1 MNRAGDLKNSLSRA
15 LRALRAA
22 DVPFAD
28 VLADLKAGHPAAY
41 ITLIRRLLSSSRTAI
56 SQATARSI
64 VPGAPDRKVVVGTF
78 DLLRDLSKFRPAIT
92 VEQFMSRDMYIPHK
106 LVILATLA
114 DHVQQYGTGR
124 GSDGRKPEFSARVS
138 VPSTSSSASSNSSN
152 SGSFQPQPASPAA
165 PGGEA
170 PQSAPVALRASVDDA
185 PPDGGPSDGILIRRS
200 VHVRQEDRE
209 PAPAP
214 AAANTL
220 YSDLLKRHGAGEG
233 AGAGGG
239 GDHPP
244 PAVDGGAEP
253 VALLPLPLPPKLEQ
267 EQPAPAKQRGAV
279 APPAGDV
286 VRAPLEPRPA
296 AVAAVGGA
304 SSNAADAALPE
315 QQPNPALSMLPL
327 TSGADEGYSRLYQR
341 RQMLQWQEEKQYM
354 LYQQQLLS
362 LQTTP
367 APAEPESPLRRIG
380 SGSGSGSADDHN
392 SPPNPFS
399 APTAAG
405 SGQYD
410 HDHDAAGDVSLVTEG
425 GEGEGEERFFPS
437 PQAAARI
444 PSIASK
450 YSLDTAWDSSSS
462 TADPAS
468 VASKAPEGEI
478 GSPEREK
485 QFGFAFEP
493 LAAFK
498 RPFGA
503 EAGGSSVGLQFSSR
517 WMQRGGMGTM
527 PMSSPLSLSPRH
539 ATPIYARSPSHYQ
552 RAADSLAGEG
562 GGGKEEK
569 GFADTLLD
577 RLEERLMAR
586 LGKET
591 DLALRS
597 ALKDIQREQRSIVY
611 SLARDVDGVVGA
623 LQGRIETLEAMFVRE
638 SEFRAREQQHWEHV
652 LASHPR

>member
-114 DHVQQYGTGR
+114 DHVQQYGTGW

-138 VPSTSSSASSNSSN
+138 APSTSSSASSNSSN
-152 SGSFQPQPASPAA
+152 SGSFQPQQPQPRPASPAA
-165 PGGEA
+165 SGGEA
-170 PQSAPVALRASVDDA
+170 PQSASAAVRASVDDA
-185 PPDGGPSDGILIRRS
+185 PPDEGPSDGILIRRS
-200 VHVRQEDRE
+200 LHVRREDQEPD
-209 PAPAP
+209 PAP
-214 AAANTL
+214 AAATTL
-220 YSDLLKRHGAGEG
+220 HSDLLKRRG

-239 GDHPP
+239 GGGDDRPP
-244 PAVDGGAEP
+244 PSADGGAGP
-253 VALLPLPLPPKLEQ
+253 VALLPLPLPPELEQ

-279 APPAGDV
+279 APAA
-286 VRAPLEPRPA
+286 REPLEPHPA
-296 AVAAVGGA
+296 AVAVVGSA
-304 SSNAADAALPE
+304 TSNAADAALPE
-315 QQPNPALSMLPL
+315 QQSNPALSMLPL

-362 LQTTP
+362 LQTAP
-367 APAEPESPLRRIG
+367 APAEPESPVRR
-380 SGSGSGSADDHN
+380 SGSGSADDHN
-392 SPPNPFS
+392 SPPNPS
-399 APTAAG
+399 SDPTVAG
-405 SGQYD
+405 SGQ
-410 HDHDAAGDVSLVTEG
+410 HDAGAAGDVSLVTEG
-425 GEGEGEERFFPS
+425 EGEGEGEERFFPS

-462 TADPAS
+462 CAGPAS
-468 VASKAPEGEI
+468 AASKAPGGEM

-485 QFGFAFEP
+485 QLGFAFEP

-503 EAGGSSVGLQFSSR
+503 EAGGSSVGLQLSSR

-539 ATPIYARSPSHYQ
+539 TTTTPIYARSPSHYQ
-552 RAADSLAGEG
+552 READSLAGDG
-562 GGGKEEK
+562 SKEEK

-591 DLALRS
+591 DLAVRS
-597 ALKDIQREQRSIVY
+597 ALKGMQREQRSIVY